1 MYRYGR
7 VIRRGAAAAALGV
20 LLATGV
26 ASAQVAWPLVYEGR
40 IFDDRGRPL
49 EAPTTLTFRLYDAPD
64 GGAPIWAETLP
75 DMLVAAGDFA
85 VLLGQVEPLPAD
97 VPAATPLYLA
107 IEVDGDVEQRPRT
120 PVGAALRA
128 RFADLAERARNV
140 SGGTIDGAELRVGG
154 RLVVDGE
161 GNWVGGA
168 AGLQGPPGPAGLA
181 CWDVDGDGV
190 ADPGEDANGDGRVS
204 AVDCHGGGGGGVDP
218 LAGLNCAVGDFV
230 ARTAGGWSCDGHA
243 ADPDAHHSSVSAGLD
258 ILPNSVTLPG
268 DTALEA
274 GALRLGPQNDQVLS
288 AAALATLTG
297 GAGMNA
303 DHLHSHAGQVVAG
316 PRFLGLTRARFTGDL
331 GGPFGANAKCSAEFP
346 DSHMC
351 SYCEVLLGF
360 RNTPTAEAAWVD
372 LASEFEYADV
382 QGVVIPTKCG
392 AVGSPQGRHSLPTL
406 TCGAWEANA
415 ANGAGSR
422 GPSLAT
428 TGVLKVGTCSQQQAL
443 ACCAN

>member
-20 LLATGV
+20 LLASGV

-49 EAPTTLTFRLYDAPD
+49 DTPATLTFRLYDAPD
-64 GGAPIWAETLP
+64 GGAPLWTETLP
-75 DMLVAAGDFA
+75 DVLVAAGDFA

-128 RFADLAERARNV
+128 RFADLAERARTV
-140 SGGTIDGAELRVGG
+140 SGGTIDAAELRVGG
-154 RLVVDGE
+154 RLVVDGD

-204 AVDCHGGGGGGVDP
+204 AIDCHGGGAGGVDP

-230 ARTAGGWSCDGHA
+230 ARTAGGWTCDGHA

-268 DTALEA
+268 DTALET

-297 GAGMNA
+297 GPGMNA
-303 DHLHSHAGQVVAG
+303 DHLHSHAGQVAA
-316 PRFLGLTRARFTGDL
+316 PRSGQFLGVTVAEYDGNMGGRFGV
-331 GGPFGANAKCSAEFP
+331 NAKCSAEFP
-346 DSHMC
+346 NSHQ
-351 SYCEVLLGF
+351 CEACDVLRAEL
-360 RNTPTAEAAWVD
+360 TAPLPRAAWV
-372 LASEFEYADV
+372 
-382 QGVVIPTKCG
+382 
-392 AVGSPQGRHSLPTL
+392 R
-406 TCGAWEANA
+406 
-415 ANGAGSR
+415 
-422 GPSLAT
+422 T
-428 TGVLKVGTCSQQQAL
+428 TGVCSPSGSGTWYETCADNIAGLGTRQEWTTASGQVLATDMFGMAVGPDGGGLRLRCTERHAI